1 MFNDQFILTNQ
12 NKEPVGPHGLNIN
25 HLDPANWMSH
35 EHAKALAD
43 THGFEV
49 AYVITEDSPVV
60 CVDIDKCIDPVTR
73 QYDERAMKWFG
84 VLGDRAYC
92 EMSRSGLGL
101 HFWGMAEQ
109 GLGEAFYNRV
119 KDEYE
124 FYEKDRYIIL
134 GQHIQGGPTDITP
147 DLKANLKLRPVATAL
162 PETGAVP
169 EYTGPTDDNE
179 LLSMATNSRGSA
191 AAKFGD
197 AARFV
202 DLWNAAPGLNKW
214 YPTSTE
220 GEPFD
225 RNAAESALAT
235 HLAFWT
241 GKDIARMERLL
252 RASPLAQS
260 RLQSAYPD
268 KVKKLNRDAYWR
280 ETVTGA
286 AQVSNTVYSKPRPV
300 LPGTE
305 GAQPAPQPILPG
317 TEVTH
322 SEYKT
327 IYEQDEH
334 FKDCVYIRS
343 EKKILIPDG
352 DLLDKNQF
360 SDEFGGFEFQMQADG
375 ARPTRNAWEAF
386 TQNRCKSFPKAKK
399 TTFAPGRPFGE
410 IVDGTVNMYVP
421 PVHKQTDVDPAPFLD
436 LVAKMLPDPRDQR
449 IVLTW
454 FASMVQNPGVKFQ
467 WAVVLQGAEGNGKT
481 FLLNALSY
489 AVGIGNTHM
498 PNPEDMNE
506 KYNDYLHNNL
516 LIGVEEVH
524 MQGRRDMLDRL
535 KKYITNSRVEIRA
548 MGVNKF
554 MADNLTNWLFLTNHR
569 DAVVKTENDRRY
581 CVFYTAQQT
590 AADVTAA
597 GMGGRYW
604 PDMWNW
610 ARNGGFDA
618 VAAWL
623 KAVPL
628 VEEFNP
634 ADGCH
639 RAPTTS
645 STAAAIEE
653 TRGYIELAILELIDE
668 ELAGFK
674 GGWISS
680 TKLRDMMDERR
691 IRSSGRSRGQAVAA
705 LGYVPLDGFP
715 RGRAGHIIEEGGTK
729 PTLYVRPDMIGQGL
743 GLNHYR
749 LAQGYINSLDS
760 GDIVQLPTSK

>member
-35 EHAKALAD
+35 EQAKTLAD

-49 AYVITEDSPVV
+49 AYVITEDSPIV

-84 VLGDRAYC
+84 IFGDRAYC

-109 GLGEAFYNRV
+109 GLGEVFYNRV

-124 FYEKDRYIIL
+124 FYEKERYIIL
-134 GQHIQGGPTDITP
+134 GQHIQGQATDVTP
-147 DLKANLKLRPVATAL
+147 DLKANLKPRPVTTGV

-179 LLSMATNSRGSA
+179 LLSMAINSRGSA
-191 AAKFGD
+191 AATFGD
-197 AARFV
+197 APRFV
-202 DLWNAAPGLNKW
+202 DLWNGTGLDKW
-214 YPTSTE
+214 YPSQTDGKEIDYSRA
-220 GEPFD
+220 D
-225 RNAAESALAT
+225 SALLSQ
-235 HLAFWT
+235 LAFWT
-241 GKDIARMERLL
+241 GRDTARMERLWL
-252 RASPLAQS
+252 SSPMAQNRPPLS
-260 RLQSAYPD
+260 L
-268 KVKKLNRDAYWR
+268 KKLERQDYR
-280 ETVTGA
+280 TKSVTGA
-286 AQVSNTVYSKPRPV
+286 AMVPKDVYTKPRTV

-305 GAQPAPQPILPG
+305 GAQPASQPVLPG
-317 TEVTH
+317 TEIAH

-327 IYEQDEH
+327 IYEQEEY
-334 FKDCVYIRS
+334 FKDCVYVRS
-343 EKKILIPDG
+343 EKKILVPDG
-352 DLLDKNQF
+352 DMLDRNQF
-360 SDEFGGFEFQMQADG
+360 ADEFGGYEFQMQADG

-386 TQNRCKSFPKAKK
+386 TQNRCKSFPKAK
-399 TTFAPGRPFGE
+399 TTAFTPGRPFGE
-410 IVDGTVNMYVP
+410 IVNGTVNMYVP
-421 PVHKQTDVDPAPFLD
+421 PVHNDTDVSPQPFLD
-436 LVAKMLPDPRDQR
+436 LVAKLLPDARDQQ

-489 AVGIGNTHM
+489 AVGESNTHM

-524 MQGRRDMLDRL
+524 MDGRRDMLDRL

-548 MGVNKF
+548 MGTNKF
-554 MADNLTNWLFLTNHR
+554 MATNLTNWLFLTNHK
-569 DAVVKTENDRRY
+569 DAVVKTKNDRRY

-590 AADVTAA
+590 VEDVVAA

-618 VAAWL
+618 VAKWL
-623 KAVPL
+623 KSVPL
-628 VEEFNP
+628 MEEFDP
-634 ADGCH
+634 AGICH
-639 RAPTTS
+639 RAPVTS
-645 STAAAIEE
+645 STAEAIEE
-653 TRGYIELAILELIDE
+653 TRGYIEQAIIELIDE
-668 ELAGFK
+668 DLAGFK

-680 TKLRDMMDERR
+680 TKLREHLKER
-691 IRSSGRSRGQAVAA
+691 GVRGSNRAKAQAVAA
-705 LGYVPLDGFP
+705 LGYVFLDNAD
-715 RGRAGHIIEEGGTK
+715 RGRAGHVIEEGGTR
-729 PTLYVRPDMIGQGL
+729 PSLYVRPEMIGQGL

-749 LAQGYINSLDS
+749 LAQGYINSLES
-760 GDIVQLPTSK
+760 GDVIQLPTSKGTDNA